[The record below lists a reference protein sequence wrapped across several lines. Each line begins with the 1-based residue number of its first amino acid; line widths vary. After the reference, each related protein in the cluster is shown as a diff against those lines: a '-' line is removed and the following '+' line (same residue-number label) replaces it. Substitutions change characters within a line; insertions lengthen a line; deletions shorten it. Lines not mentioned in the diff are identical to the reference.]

1 MAFDLFV
8 VLLIAGGVVL
18 GFARGAIRQALALA
32 AWPVTFLLA
41 ANLSPS
47 LGRWLVSQA
56 PTYSTEYG
64 VMLAFGAVFTLLF
77 VAAVIIFEV
86 TGTSMTISRN
96 TTIDSLVGAV
106 FGALLAGLTVIS
118 IIVVLDSYYAV
129 TDVPGNYHIELLGD
143 VFSVS
148 RESFIAEALRDSV
161 IPLLGDL
168 LAVLLPD
175 NVRAVM
181 R

>member
-1 MAFDLFV
+1 
-8 VLLIAGGVVL
+8 
-18 GFARGAIRQALALA
+18 
-32 AWPVTFLLA
+32 
-41 ANLSPS
+41 
-47 LGRWLVSQA
+47 
-56 PTYSTEYG
+56 
-64 VMLAFGAVFTLLF
+64 
-77 VAAVIIFEV
+77 VIIFEV

-106 FGALLAGLTVIS
+106 LGALLAGLTVIS

-148 RESFIAEALRDSV
+148 RESIIAEALRDGV

>member
-1 MAFDLFV
+1 MAFDLFI
-8 VLLIAGGVVL
+8 VLLVAGAIVL
-18 GFARGAIRQALALA
+18 GFVRGSIRQALALA

-64 VMLAFGAVFTLLF
+64 VMLAFGAVFALLF
-77 VAAVIIFEV
+77 VAAVLIFQV
-86 TGTSMTISRN
+86 TGSTMTISRN

-106 FGALLAGLTVIS
+106 LGALLAGLTVIA

-129 TDVPGNYHIELLGD
+129 TAAPGNYHIELLGEIY
-143 VFSVS
+143 SVS
-148 RESFIAEALRDSV
+148 RESIIAEALRETV